1 MKVRWP
7 PLALQIM
14 LRSSFFFFFYLPS
27 LLTVLYLSFTEFSIS
42 DLTLLGLSQFCGCFF
57 ARVDI
62 LLLEVLDWIE
72 HGCMSL
78 CFYNFSSI
86 NCLNGKLWPQ
96 FDRAGCDINC
106 VLVCLLPVRMTQ
118 IPWLIF
124 IKINDFTTR
133 GTTNSTQH
141 ACAVTLLSTLYYFCL
156 LCSCFY
162 QSLNPG

>member
-14 LRSSFFFFFYLPS
+14 LRSSFFFLSP
-27 LLTVLYLSFTEFSIS
+27 LLTHSLVFLSFTVFSIS

-86 NCLNGKLWPQ
+86 NCLNSKLWPQ
-96 FDRAGCDINC
+96 FDRAGYDINC
-106 VLVCLLPVRMTQ
+106 VLVSFACT
-118 IPWLIF
+118 
-124 IKINDFTTR
+124 NDS
-133 GTTNSTQH
+133 N
-141 ACAVTLLSTLYYFCL
+141 TLANFH
-156 LCSCFY
+156 
-162 QSLNPG
+162 